1 MSAQVYAWLLA
12 AHLIGVFFWI
22 GGLMTVFWLL
32 RIHTQTPPNIHEK
45 LVLMERAI
53 AMMMD
58 LAATLAIGCG
68 LAMAIGAKIFSDKH
82 GGWLHIKLAVV
93 VLGILSVHGIVRAR
107 VAKFSRGEMT
117 PAPTWAWSLLVGSL
131 VAILI
136 IVTRVKLAF
145 LTHS

>member
-12 AHLIGVFFWI
+12 AHLIGVFLWI
-22 GGLMTVFWLL
+22 GGLMAVYWIL

-45 LVLMERAI
+45 LVLMERAL
-53 AMMMD
+53 AWTMD

-68 LAMAIGAKIFSDKH
+68 LAMAIGAKLFSDKH
-82 GGWLHIKLAVV
+82 YGWLHIKLAVV

-107 VAKFSRGEMT
+107 VGRFSRGEMKPV
-117 PAPTWAWSLLVGSL
+117 PAWAWNVLIAAI

-136 IVTRVKLAF
+136 LVTRVKLAYM
-145 LTHS
+145 SS